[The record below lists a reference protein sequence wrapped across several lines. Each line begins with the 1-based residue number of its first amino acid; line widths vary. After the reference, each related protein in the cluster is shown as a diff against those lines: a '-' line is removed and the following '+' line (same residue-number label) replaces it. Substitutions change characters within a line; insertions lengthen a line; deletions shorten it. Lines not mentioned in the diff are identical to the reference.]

1 MKILKQK
8 YLYFSLMAICT
19 VSFLAMSWTL
29 YSHVIYKNTV
39 IQTTR
44 TRVQSEIDRI
54 ATEVNTHLD
63 TVALSVQTA
72 AGDFSAGKITEKD
85 LEKELTKI
93 AEGNKH
99 IIKFNIIFSDSQGQP
114 NATYPSVCSGPQ
126 GLKKDPWCDRG
137 VARGAGWDEP
147 VFDDAVKYYTST
159 LAIPLSV
166 PASDTKTTA
175 KTSGTI
181 YIDISLFWLKEK
193 MDSENLKK
201 NISGIILSKKGYI
214 LYHPINDMVLNQSN
228 IFDTLAI
235 NKEKNKNYDEQRQIM
250 QNAVNGQSG
259 SGLHMARTGESYWY
273 FYEPIRKTGWALVV
287 NFTKDTISLNG
298 KNLRKQEILIALLL
312 ITFFTSLAALL
323 LRLHDLQGSKKRQLW
338 TVVIIF
344 SLLSFITACFTWY
357 LALAIPLKE
366 YQQNKI
372 VIDDPMSMNRFMDS
386 SDKLSKDLYGKE
398 PVFIPTGIYIQS
410 LDFSSSNDITISGYI
425 WQRYLK
431 TSQVNIPRGFILP
444 ESKTMTITEA
454 YRQNDSREEV
464 IGWYFEATVRQS
476 LDYSKYPFDHP
487 NISLWLR
494 HKDFM
499 HNVILVPD
507 LKGYRSLNANSLPGL
522 QPQITLP
529 GYTFSG
535 TFFSEEPRIF
545 NANFGVTVNAEQRR
559 TTEFFYNIIIG
570 RNFITPLV
578 SKFFPILIVISML
591 FIVILSFSTDAVK
604 QKNFGL
610 SGMAIFGLII
620 SFFFT
625 TLLTQ
630 IDLRQ
635 QFKAD
640 SIIFIENFNF
650 ITYFILLLSTAQ
662 AFLFSA
668 EKKIKFIQY
677 EHCLI
682 PKLLYWPIFTS
693 LILAASLVYFF

>member
-1 MKILKQK
+1 
-8 YLYFSLMAICT
+8 
-19 VSFLAMSWTL
+19 
-29 YSHVIYKNTV
+29 
-39 IQTTR
+39 
-44 TRVQSEIDRI
+44 
-54 ATEVNTHLD
+54 
-63 TVALSVQTA
+63 
-72 AGDFSAGKITEKD
+72 
-85 LEKELTKI
+85 
-93 AEGNKH
+93 
-99 IIKFNIIFSDSQGQP
+99 
-114 NATYPSVCSGPQ
+114 
-126 GLKKDPWCDRG
+126 
-137 VARGAGWDEP
+137 
-147 VFDDAVKYYTST
+147 
-159 LAIPLSV
+159 
-166 PASDTKTTA
+166 
-175 KTSGTI
+175 
-181 YIDISLFWLKEK
+181 
-193 MDSENLKK
+193 
-201 NISGIILSKKGYI
+201 
-214 LYHPINDMVLNQSN
+214 
-228 IFDTLAI
+228 
-235 NKEKNKNYDEQRQIM
+235 
-250 QNAVNGQSG
+250 
-259 SGLHMARTGESYWY
+259 
-273 FYEPIRKTGWALVV
+273 
-287 NFTKDTISLNG
+287 
-298 KNLRKQEILIALLL
+298 
-312 ITFFTSLAALL
+312 
-323 LRLHDLQGSKKRQLW
+323 
-338 TVVIIF
+338 
-344 SLLSFITACFTWY
+344 
-357 LALAIPLKE
+357 
-366 YQQNKI
+366 
-372 VIDDPMSMNRFMDS
+372 MDS

-677 EHCLI
+677 EQCLI